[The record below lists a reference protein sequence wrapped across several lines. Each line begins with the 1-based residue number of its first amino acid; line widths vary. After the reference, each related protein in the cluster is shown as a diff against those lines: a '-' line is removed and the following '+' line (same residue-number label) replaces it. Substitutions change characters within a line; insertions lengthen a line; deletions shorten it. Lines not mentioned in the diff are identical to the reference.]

1 MFGFIKNLFAG
12 IFGFFGSLFGS
23 KKSGYFLDLDEG
35 QGKKP
40 AKAEPTA
47 AQPLAAGKPEA
58 AKAAKAEPAKVET
71 PKTAPKES
79 KVEASP
85 KPKPEPA
92 KGPAATNGKVSGAV
106 APVLTFAPDYLMP
119 TPTTS
124 RRLPGPSLN
133 GFREMARQVKT
144 K

>member
-23 KKSGYFLDLDEG
+23 KKSGYFLDLEEG

-40 AKAEPTA
+40 AKAEPT
-47 AQPLAAGKPEA
+47 
-58 AKAAKAEPAKVET
+58 AAKAEPAKVET

-92 KGPAATNGKVSGAV
+92 KVPVATNGKVSGAV
-106 APVLTFAPDYLMP
+106 APVLTFAPDHLMP
-119 TPTTS
+119 TPTAS

-133 GFREMARQVKT
+133 SFREMARQVKT